1 MVRKHLKRM
10 YAPKTWAIQR
20 KSIGKW
26 ITRPNSGPHN
36 LQTSIS
42 LNSLLKEVLRLTQ
55 TTKESKNISTDSKI
69 KVNGKLIQELKFPVG
84 FMDIIEIAHSKFI
97 ILFNHKGRIVAVP
110 TKLDLKPSKIV
121 NKSWIKGKKL
131 QLNLYDGTNLIIDK
145 DNYKTGDSIFVK

>member
-1 MVRKHLKRM
+1 M

-69 KVNGKLIQELKFPVG
+69 KVNGKIKHTSHLPTLQ
-84 FMDIIEIAHSKFI
+84 
-97 ILFNHKGRIVAVP
+97 ILEPRSHPFLA
-110 TKLDLKPSKIV
+110 
-121 NKSWIKGKKL
+121 
-131 QLNLYDGTNLIIDK
+131 
-145 DNYKTGDSIFVK
+145 